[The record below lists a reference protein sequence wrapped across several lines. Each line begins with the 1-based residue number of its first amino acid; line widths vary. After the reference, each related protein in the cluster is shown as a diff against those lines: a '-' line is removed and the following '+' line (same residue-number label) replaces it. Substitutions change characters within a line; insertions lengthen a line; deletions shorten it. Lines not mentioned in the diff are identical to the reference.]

1 MSHEAR
7 EAVWKFSKSRGSAR
21 AVLLDIADHINS
33 GTQSAFP
40 SVPRLAER
48 AKITPRAVNKI
59 LRSLCQAG
67 ELSIERGAGR
77 NGTNLYRILL
87 PHVPTGPAS
96 SVARSQPVDNFRSAL
111 INRAGAPEHT
121 FPKGVNA
128 SSAEPV
134 LNHKEPRNTSVGQQV
149 KDIAVTPASRTQWQ
163 AEAPSHLADQTH
175 TELPTG
181 QHVKAA
187 GVGGL
192 NPEVRDRLGA
202 VRQGLVCRSGTVGR
216 KSVALHA
223 TGSPEGPE
231 GHSDGRNTL

>member
-1 MSHEAR
+1 MSHEAS
-7 EAVWKFSKSRGSAR
+7 ETVWKFSESKGSAKV
-21 AVLLDIADHINS
+21 VLLAIADHINRE
-33 GTQSAFP
+33 TQVAYP
-40 SVPRLAER
+40 SVKRLA
-48 AKITPRAVNKI
+48 AMANITTRAVNKI
-59 LRSLCQAG
+59 LLSLCKAG
-67 ELSIERGAGR
+67 ELSNERAAGR

-96 SVARSQPVDNFRSAL
+96 SVARSQPVDNFRQAL

-149 KDIAVTPASRTQWQ
+149 KDIAVTPVSRTQWQ

-192 NPEVRDRLGA
+192 SPEVRDRLGA
-202 VRQGLVCRSGTVGR
+202 VRHGLVCRSGTVGR